1 MSRKTTE
8 NCPISEQTPPAQI
21 DEDGWCDEHGWDC
34 DDAERF
40 HGWLSALHQ
49 SPKDLL
55 GDPEDYTFL
64 MHQPQQTPMSS
75 QDCDDV
81 ESD

>member
-8 NCPISEQTPPAQI
+8 NCPISEQTPPAQV

-34 DDAERF
+34 DD
-40 HGWLSALHQ
+40 
-49 SPKDLL
+49 
-55 GDPEDYTFL
+55 
-64 MHQPQQTPMSS
+64 
-75 QDCDDV
+75 V

>member
-1 MSRKTTE
+1 MSDFET
-8 NCPISEQTPPAQI
+8 
-21 DEDGWCDEHGWDC
+21 
-34 DDAERF
+34 ERF
-40 HGWLSALHQ
+40 HRWLSALHQ

-55 GDPEDYTFL
+55 GDPKDYTFL
-64 MHQPQQTPMSS
+64 MHQPQQTPPTGRTRSSWPSPAPHRSSTTPTPTPMSS